1 MTNLQQTI
9 DTYAAAHNL
18 ILHGQ
23 VVEAAAMLFTAAQA
37 AQAELEQYEE
47 WLEGQ
52 AEAEAAW
59 QAHGDQ
65 LCKDLNSYPADLEE
79 CPF

>member
-9 DTYAAAHNL
+9 DTYAAIAQAITAGAIEHAQQL
-18 ILHGQ
+18 
-23 VVEAAAMLFTAAQA
+23 ATAAQSQA
-37 AQAELEQYEE
+37 AAELAEYEA